1 MSTATCRTSWEL
13 FCLSTGID
21 SASLVHTPPAIPCQ
35 KLSVLSTNS
44 QHEKYWISLVLL
56 NHPVPL
62 PASPT
67 TYINGP
73 GGTLTWWHA
82 CVYKAQGALENELWL
97 GRVQLH
103 VFIFVFSNPP
113 SQVLVQ
119 LYIPHGLLEPVW
131 RKTAQRAS
139 PKQVSNQISTHT
151 SNVFPGLDIII
162 KTLVWDCLNF
172 VRILSSSCKE
182 MPKSLNILTS
192 SRATKQVW

>member
-1 MSTATCRTSWEL
+1 MIFRGLLQASIHFSYCTCNRFHFIEFCGNYMSTSSCRTSWEL

-103 VFIFVFSNPP
+103 
-113 SQVLVQ
+113 
-119 LYIPHGLLEPVW
+119 
-131 RKTAQRAS
+131 AQ
-139 PKQVSNQISTHT
+139 
-151 SNVFPGLDIII
+151 
-162 KTLVWDCLNF
+162 
-172 VRILSSSCKE
+172 SSSLSFPILLRRFWCNST
-182 MPKSLNILTS
+182 SLM
-192 SRATKQVW
+192 AF